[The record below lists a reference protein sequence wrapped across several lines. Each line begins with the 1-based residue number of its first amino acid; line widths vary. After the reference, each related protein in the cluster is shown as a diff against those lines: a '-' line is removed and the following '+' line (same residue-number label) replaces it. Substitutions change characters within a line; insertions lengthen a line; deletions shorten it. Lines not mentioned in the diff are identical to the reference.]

1 MECIESFALDIL
13 EKLVGSTSR
22 SNELTPP
29 FTGTFDDPQSRYG
42 RLEIAISCRRREGS
56 DRRILRY
63 PMGARTP
70 SSRRIAQLLCVMNHV
85 HQALDKGVSLTKR
98 DLYYRDVALFRSQ
111 TIVDRLIDDL
121 AATLKQDRADLNI
134 RATSKGLICG
144 SGLLIHLVEGG
155 ALRLNDCEGTLI
167 PPGENIA
174 RFEIEGPITWV
185 LVVEKEAIFQT
196 LCKLQFTKYPT
207 LPGRGLIIT
216 GKGYPDLATRQMVK
230 ALSDHLPNI
239 PIVALVDSDAYGLDI
254 MSVYKYGSQGLRH
267 ENEKLAAHRIE
278 WLGIRASELSEFDID
293 LDMLIPITKHDEKKV
308 HILLISCPA

>member
-1 MECIESFALDIL
+1 
-13 EKLVGSTSR
+13 
-22 SNELTPP
+22 
-29 FTGTFDDPQSRYG
+29 
-42 RLEIAISCRRREGS
+42 
-56 DRRILRY
+56 
-63 PMGARTP
+63 
-70 SSRRIAQLLCVMNHV
+70 MNHV

-293 LDMLIPITKHDEKKV
+293 LDMLIPITKHDEKKALEMLRR
-308 HILLISCPA
+308 HSDILPPDWRKSLMRIFKTKRKAEIEILVSVRRNGQGSEQSYLVPYLCHKISYFVFTTR